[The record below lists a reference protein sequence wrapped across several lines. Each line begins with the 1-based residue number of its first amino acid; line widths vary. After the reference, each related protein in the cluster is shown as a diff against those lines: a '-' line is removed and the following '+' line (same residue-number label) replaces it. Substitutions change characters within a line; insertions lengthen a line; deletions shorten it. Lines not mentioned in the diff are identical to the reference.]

1 MDSYV
6 KNIDH
11 RRLGEELDLY
21 SFYEEAPGCPFYHP
35 KGIFLI
41 EYLIKKWRELHD
53 EGNYKEIISPQLM
66 KEELW
71 QRSGHNDLFSE
82 LMFYSSDGES
92 KLALKPM
99 SCPGAILF
107 YKRKLK
113 SFRDLPVR
121 LCELGHVH
129 RNEPSGARNGL
140 LRARSFVQDDAHLFC
155 SKGQIKDELQSVLEL
170 AQKLLG
176 IFGFKDF
183 HFEISLRDYSRKGK
197 FLGEDEMWINLE
209 NILID
214 LMEENKLSYIKKHGE
229 AKFYGP
235 SLDLHLRDSNG
246 NNWQCSSIQ
255 IDFNLPKR
263 FDISFINSA
272 GEKEIPILIHRALYG
287 SLERFLGILV
297 EHYEGK
303 FPFHMSPVQYRVAP
317 ISLEQ
322 LDYAKEVKKSLVKRG
337 YRVELDER
345 KISFS
350 KKLRGFYAS
359 KDPYLIILGK
369 SEMQKG
375 LISFRSRSGE
385 EKKEIF
391 LEDLIKGGDDSN
403 RLPRGCLDE
412 S

>member
-35 KGIFLI
+35 KGIFLR
-41 EYLIKKWRELHD
+41 EYLIRRWRLLHQKN
-53 EGNYKEIISPQLM
+53 NYKEIISPQLM

-71 QRSGHNDLFSE
+71 EKSGHSDLFSE

-113 SFRDLPVR
+113 SYKDLPVR

-140 LRARSFVQDDAHLFC
+140 LRARSFVQDDAHIFC
-155 SKGQIKDELQSVLEL
+155 SEKMVKDELQKILNLAREL
-170 AQKLLG
+170 LAS
-176 IFGFKDF
+176 FGFKDF
-183 HFEISLRDYSRKGK
+183 YFEISLRDYSKQGK
-197 FLGEDEMWINLE
+197 YLGKDSMWIKLE
-209 NILID
+209 NILVE
-214 LMEENKLSYIKKHGE
+214 LMEENDLSYVKKHGE

-235 SLDLHLRDSNG
+235 SLDLHLKDSNG
-246 NNWQCSSIQ
+246 NNWQCSSVQ

-263 FDISFINSA
+263 FDVSFINEK

-297 EHYEGK
+297 EHYEGV
-303 FPFHMSPVQYRVAP
+303 FPFAMSPIQFRIAP
-317 ISLEQ
+317 INQEQHSYAREVESKLE
-322 LDYAKEVKKSLVKRG
+322 KMG
-337 YRVELDER
+337 FRVEVDDR
-345 KISFS
+345 SISFS
-350 KKLRGFYAS
+350 KKVRNFYSS
-359 KDPYLIILGK
+359 KEPYLIIVGK
-369 SEMQKG
+369 SEMEKG
-375 LISFRSRSGE
+375 LISFRSRSGAL
-385 EKKEIF
+385 KKEI
-391 LEDLIKGGDDSN
+391 DLSELLKDGGDSN
-403 RLPRGCLDE
+403 HPLFGYHDE